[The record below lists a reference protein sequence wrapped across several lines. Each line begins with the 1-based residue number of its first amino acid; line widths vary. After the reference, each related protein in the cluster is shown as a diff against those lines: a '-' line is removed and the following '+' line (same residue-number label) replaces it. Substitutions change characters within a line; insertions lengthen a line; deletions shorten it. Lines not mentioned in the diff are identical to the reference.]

1 MPSSGTVSRQRRI
14 SSAFISC
21 ALLNGRLQKR
31 MMFSWPK
38 WVSDVNQTWLGLKV
52 GICEDMLLSF
62 SAKFGSLL
70 GVCKSLQTLQR
81 FGVGSNRSY
90 LCTKQCGVTQWL
102 AWEFH
107 KLQVAGSNPAPA
119 TNIKNDNAMA
129 GNNTNEVTKQ
139 ENSNLL
145 PILMQEVES
154 KILVVRN
161 QDVLLDRD
169 VAAIYGVETREVNQA
184 VRNNPRK
191 FREGYVIELTNEES
205 SVLRSNILTL
215 EAANGKGRFSK
226 YNFKA
231 FTSKGLFMLA
241 TCLKSER
248 ATDAT
253 VAIVETFDK
262 VQN

>member
-1 MPSSGTVSRQRRI
+1 M
-14 SSAFISC
+14 
-21 ALLNGRLQKR
+21 
-31 MMFSWPK
+31 
-38 WVSDVNQTWLGLKV
+38 
-52 GICEDMLLSF
+52 
-62 SAKFGSLL
+62 
-70 GVCKSLQTLQR
+70 QTLQR

-231 FTSKGLFMLA
+231 FTSKGLYMLA

-262 VQN
+262 VQNLKRELLDLHKETDKAKQASKIQHFGEVLADIVMPDLQTSETESSLEINFFIGKLKHTVKRVRKDVAEK